1 MRHASRFCDAPCPQ
15 QSEFTAPEGEASWKT
30 SPTPGRKRLSLYP
43 SRDILLE
50 RLSQDLEDAALEL
63 GRLIQQQA
71 EVTQER

>member
-1 MRHASRFCDAPCPQ
+1 
-15 QSEFTAPEGEASWKT
+15 
-30 SPTPGRKRLSLYP
+30 LSLYP

-50 RLSQDLEDAALEL
+50 WLSQDLEDAALEL